1 MRGLLS
7 ARETC
12 ILLQDLLISVNRKKL
27 VAFDMDGVLTKHPSS
42 WSFVHKYFGVNNSI
56 NLSLYRSGKISY
68 STFIAE
74 DVRLWLS
81 KKNPISGAEIVN
93 LMKLIPLMDNLY
105 AGLELLRKRGCI
117 ISIVSGGLSCLSDII
132 AEGFKFDRIYSN
144 SIDLD
149 SKGNL
154 VPGGKVG
161 VIPEKKNLAIM
172 EMQEDFGIGVDDT
185 FSVGD
190 SDFDV
195 SMFDVSGYRVA
206 FNPRS
211 PMLAS
216 SADLILYSQDF
227 LDLVE
232 RISKRIG

>member
-7 ARETC
+7 ASKTC
-12 ILLQDLLISVNRKKL
+12 IFLQDLLISVTKRKL
-27 VAFDMDGVLTKHPSS
+27 IAFDMDGVLAKHPSS

-74 DVRLWLS
+74 DVKLWLS
-81 KKNPISGAEIVN
+81 KKNPISGSEILN

-105 AGLELLRKRGCI
+105 AGLELLRKRGCV
-117 ISIVSGGLSCLSDII
+117 ISIVSGGLSSLSDII
-132 AEGFKFDRIYSN
+132 AQGFRFDRIYSN
-144 SIDLD
+144 GIDLD

-154 VPGGKVG
+154 APGGRVG
-161 VIPEKKNLAIM
+161 VVPEKKNLVIK

-195 SMFDVSGYRVA
+195 SMFDVSAFKVA

-211 PMLAS
+211 PMLVSA
-216 SADLILYSQDF
+216 ADLIVYSQDF

-232 RISKRIG
+232 RISRRIE